1 MQHRL
6 GKSALDVVVVV
17 AVAMAVA
24 AAMVVWEEWEEWEV
38 NDAVVVDAVLSFGK
52 EILPDAWQK

>member
-1 MQHRL
+1 M

>member
-24 AAMVVWEEWEEWEV
+24 AAMVVWEEWEV

-52 EILPDAWQK
+52 EFLPDAWQK